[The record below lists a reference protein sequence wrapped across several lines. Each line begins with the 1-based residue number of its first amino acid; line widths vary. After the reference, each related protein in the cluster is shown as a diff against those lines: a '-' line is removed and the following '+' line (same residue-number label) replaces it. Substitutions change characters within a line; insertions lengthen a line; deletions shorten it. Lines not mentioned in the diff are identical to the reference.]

1 MSKKYF
7 LKLSYVV
14 IKSAYSWWPIS
25 LIRNHDFEFEYE
37 FEVQFELEFEF
48 RFEF

>member
-1 MSKKYF
+1 MAKKYV

-14 IKSAYSWWPIS
+14 ITSAYIWWPIS
-25 LIRNHDFEFEYE
+25 LIQNHDFEFEYE